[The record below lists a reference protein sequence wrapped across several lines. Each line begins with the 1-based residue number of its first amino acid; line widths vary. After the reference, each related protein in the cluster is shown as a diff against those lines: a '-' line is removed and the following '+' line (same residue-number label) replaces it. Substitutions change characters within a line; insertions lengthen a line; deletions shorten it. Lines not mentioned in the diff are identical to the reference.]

1 MILQFGKNKIEVDVE
16 KTRAYYEK
24 ELLVSETCSCELCRN
39 FVMAA
44 ESFSENVKNFFDS
57 LGIDPRKVQE
67 VFSGDE
73 DGRKTVRYSGFTPF
87 CGRVLDGGSSVRER
101 EFKDGSK
108 AYERD
113 EENEFAVAENISV
126 DFENGLIIED
136 DSFPRP
142 ASSLIFSCELPWLLP
157 EPKEVFYAELAFVDE
172 KGLSFSDGEKVFFA
186 DCAGFPSSKDKK
198 YIAYKNF
205 SARQPCI
212 EFWTRPRQTKI
223 IFSRNGFF
231 SGIRARFLM
240 RKFLKQL
247 FKYGYEAL

>member
-1 MILQFGKNKIEVDVE
+1 MKVRF
-16 KTRAYYEK
+16 
-24 ELLVSETCSCELCRN
+24 CRN

-44 ESFSENVKNFFDS
+44 ESFPEDVKNFFDS

-67 VFSGDE
+67 AFSGDE
-73 DGRKTVRYSGFTPF
+73 EGQKTVRYSGFTPF

-113 EENEFAVAENISV
+113 EVNEFAVAENFSV

-142 ASSLIFSCELPWLLP
+142 ACSLIFSCELPWLLP
-157 EPKEVFYAELAFVDE
+157 EPKEVFYADIALVDE
-172 KGLSFSDGEKVFFA
+172 RGISFSDGEKLFFA
-186 DCAGFPSSKDKK
+186 DCAGFPSSNDKK
-198 YIAYKNF
+198 YIAYKRN
-205 SARQPCI
+205 SLGKPCI
-212 EFWTRPRQTKI
+212 EFLTRPRQTKI
-223 IFSRNGFF
+223 IFSRGGFF
-231 SGIRARFLM
+231 SGIRAWFLM